1 MNDAAFIDLSEQEV
15 VVKHI
20 PEKLRRLY
28 LGGRG
33 INMYLLYNYTNID
46 TDPLSPEN
54 VLIFGAGLLTG
65 TFGIATSR
73 MNVSSK
79 SPECGH
85 LGDSNAGGFFGP
97 ELRFAGFDHLIITGK
112 AAKPTYLW
120 IQNGRIEFLDA
131 SHMENYSPLE
141 TMTAIKKEMGDQDV
155 QVAAIGPAGRKMVVF
170 ANILTTIG
178 DAFGRTGMGAVMG
191 SKNLW
196 AVAARGTQAIPVK
209 YVNELKEITDKH
221 YKRVFS
227 SKGSKA
233 TSLYGTLMRLNIS
246 RTQGQEP
253 ALNFQFNM
261 LESAGEEFDADVFVQ
276 KYEYA
281 KMSCFNCPVHSKHL
295 HRISSGEHEGLI
307 GAGPEYGGAFGFGSA
322 CGSGNWETI
331 LECWDLCNK
340 YGIDILTTGCYISW
354 LMELYDKKLIDEKVT
369 NGLSIKWGDH
379 HAMTELVH
387 QMGKREGFGG
397 RLSDG
402 WQNANAQFFGD
413 MASEY
418 EKYIVTIKGMT
429 VDQDTRGTKAM
440 ALGAATATRGGGCH
454 LRARFTMEEMDLP
467 PEATKKIIGR
477 PVNPDPDSYEGKAYP
492 TIWTEKLCAVADSLG
507 ICKFV
512 TAWLSPGLLN
522 FDEFAEAIH
531 AVTGFKISTEELLE
545 IGERVYNL
553 ERLYLNRQGLNRK
566 DDKVPDR
573 FYQPWTHGYQKGSC
587 IDKEKFEKLLDEYYD
602 EHGWDQQGRPKA
614 ETLKRLHL
622 IDEPSHML

>member
-1 MNDAAFIDLSEQEV
+1 MNKAAFINLSKQEV
-15 VVKHI
+15 VVKYI

-33 INMYLLYNYTNID
+33 INMYLLYNYTNPD

-65 TFGIATSR
+65 TFGVATSR

-112 AAKPTYLW
+112 AAEPTYLW
-120 IQNGRIEFLDA
+120 INNGKIEFRDA
-131 SHMENYSPLE
+131 TYLANFNLLE
-141 TMTAIKKEMGDQDV
+141 TMNAIKKELGAQEI
-155 QVAAIGPAGRKMVVF
+155 QVAAIGPAGRRLVVF
-170 ANILTTIG
+170 ANIMTTIG

-196 AVAARGTQAIPVK
+196 AVAIRGTQAISVK
-209 YVNELKEITDKH
+209 NVNELKEITNRH
-221 YKRVFS
+221 YKRVFR

-261 LESAGEEFDADVFVQ
+261 LDSAGEEFDADFFIRN
-276 KYEYA
+276 YEYA
-281 KMSCFNCPVHSKHL
+281 KMSCFNCPIHSKHL
-295 HRISSGEHEGLI
+295 HRVTSGEHKGLI

-322 CGSGNWETI
+322 CGSGKWETI

-354 LMELYDKKLIDEKVT
+354 LMELYERGLIDQSVT
-369 NGLSIKWGDH
+369 NGLSITWGDH
-379 HAMTELVH
+379 QAMTELVH
-387 QMGKREGFGG
+387 QIGKREGFGG
-397 RLSDG
+397 TLCDG
-402 WQNANAQFFGD
+402 WQKANIQFFGD
-413 MASEY
+413 KASEY

-454 LRARFTMEEMDLP
+454 LRARFTP
-467 PEATKKIIGR
+467 
-477 PVNPDPDSYEGKAYP
+477 
-492 TIWTEKLCAVADSLG
+492 
-507 ICKFV
+507 
-512 TAWLSPGLLN
+512 
-522 FDEFAEAIH
+522 
-531 AVTGFKISTEELLE
+531 
-545 IGERVYNL
+545 
-553 ERLYLNRQGLNRK
+553 
-566 DDKVPDR
+566 
-573 FYQPWTHGYQKGSC
+573 
-587 IDKEKFEKLLDEYYD
+587 
-602 EHGWDQQGRPKA
+602 
-614 ETLKRLHL
+614 
-622 IDEPSHML
+622 

>member
-1 MNDAAFIDLSEQEV
+1 MNNAAFIDLSKQEV
-15 VVKHI
+15 VVKNI
-20 PEKLRRLY
+20 PERLRRLY

-33 INMYLLYNYTNID
+33 LNMYLLYNYAKPDI
-46 TDPLSPEN
+46 DPLSPEN
-54 VLIFGAGLLTG
+54 VLLFGAGLLTG
-65 TFGIATSR
+65 TFGVATSR

-112 AAKPTYLW
+112 SVEPTYLW
-120 IQNGRIEFLDA
+120 IHNSKIEFRNATHLTN
-131 SHMENYSPLE
+131 HSPLE
-141 TMTAIKKEMGDQDV
+141 TIDAIKKELGDQEV
-155 QVAAIGPAGRKMVVF
+155 QVAAIGPAGRKLVVF
-170 ANILTTIG
+170 SNIMTTIG

-196 AVAARGTQAIPVK
+196 AVAARGTLSIPVK
-209 YVNELKEITDKH
+209 NVDELKEIADKH
-221 YKRVFS
+221 YKRVFR

-253 ALNFQFNM
+253 ALNFQYNM
-261 LESAGEEFDADVFVQ
+261 LESAGEEYDADVFVR

-281 KMSCFNCPVHSKHL
+281 KMACFNCPIHSKHL
-295 HRISSGEHEGLI
+295 HRIASGEHEGLI

-322 CGSGNWETI
+322 CGSGQWETI

-340 YGIDILTTGCYISW
+340 YGIDILTAGCYISW
-354 LMELYDKKLIDEKVT
+354 LMELYDRGLIDEKVT
-369 NGLSIKWGDH
+369 NGLPIKWGDH
-379 HAMTELVH
+379 HAMTELVN

-397 RLSDG
+397 TLCDG
-402 WQNANAQFFGD
+402 WQKANARFFGD
-413 MASEY
+413 KASEF
-418 EKYIVTIKGMT
+418 ERYIVTIKGMT

-492 TIWTEKLCAVADSLG
+492 TIWIETLCAVADSLG

-522 FDEFAEAIH
+522 FDDFAEAIH
-531 AVTGFKISTEELLE
+531 AVTGNRFTAEDLQEV
-545 IGERVYNL
+545 GERIYNL
-553 ERLYLNRQGLNRK
+553 EKLYLIKQGLSRK
-566 DDKVPDR
+566 DDRLPDR
-573 FYQPWTHGYQKGSC
+573 FYEPWTHGYQKGSC
-587 IDKEKFEKLLDEYYD
+587 INREKFEKLLDEYYD
-602 EHGWDQQGRPKA
+602 EHGWDHQGRPKE
-614 ETLKRLHL
+614 ETLNRLQL
-622 IDEPSHML
+622 ADEPSHLL